1 MTRTFKRIIAPID
14 GSEGA
19 KKAARTAIYLAKH
32 LGVQV
37 VALYVVDSSL
47 IAKIPSPEELGSFD
61 IDAFLQKE
69 GGSFDIDAFLQKEGL
84 AALDEVESMAREE
97 DVSVEK
103 KMVEG
108 IPDHEIIELAD
119 RDDLIVMGSK
129 GMTALD
135 RILIGSVSEKVMHHA
150 DGPVMVVRE

>member
-1 MTRTFKRIIAPID
+1 MMAQVFKRIIAPID

-32 LGVQV
+32 LGVPV

-61 IDAFLQKE
+61 IDAFLE
-69 GGSFDIDAFLQKEGL
+69 KEGL
-84 AALDEVESMAREE
+84 AALDEIESMALEE
-97 DVSVEK
+97 NVTVEK

-119 RDDLIVMGSK
+119 GDDLIVMGSK

>member
-1 MTRTFKRIIAPID
+1 MTMTRPFERIIAPID

-19 KKAARTAIYLAKH
+19 KKAAGKAIYLAKH
-32 LGVQV
+32 LGVEV

-47 IAKIPSPEELGSFD
+47 IAKIPSPEELGSFNV
-61 IDAFLQKE
+61 DAFLE
-69 GGSFDIDAFLQKEGL
+69 KEGL
-84 AALDEVESMAREE
+84 TALDEVEGMGREE
-97 DVSVEK
+97 GVSVEK

-108 IPDHEIIELAD
+108 IPDHEIIEVAGSN
-119 RDDLIVMGSK
+119 DLIVMGSK

-150 DGPVMVVRE
+150 DCPVMIVRE

>member
-1 MTRTFKRIIAPID
+1 MPPGIYHVMTRTFKRIIAPID

-47 IAKIPSPEELGSFD
+47 IAKIPSPEEL
-61 IDAFLQKE
+61 
-69 GGSFDIDAFLQKEGL
+69 GSFDIDAFLQKEGL

>member
-1 MTRTFKRIIAPID
+1 MAQPFERIIAPID

-19 KKAARTAIYLAKH
+19 KKAARTAIYLAQH
-32 LGVQV
+32 LGIDV

-47 IAKIPSPEELGSFD
+47 IAKIPSPEDLGSFNV
-61 IDAFLQKE
+61 DAFLE
-69 GGSFDIDAFLQKEGL
+69 KEGL
-84 AALDEVESMAREE
+84 TALDEVESIGKEM
-97 DVSVEK
+97 DVTVEK

-108 IPDHEIIELAD
+108 IPDHEIIELAGKN
-119 RDDLIVMGSK
+119 DLIVMGSK

-150 DGPVMVVRE
+150 DGPVMIIRE

>member
-61 IDAFLQKE
+61 V
-69 GGSFDIDAFLQKEGL
+69 DAFLQKEGL